1 MEGYVSF
8 ASVEGLGEPP
18 ADPMSPDG
26 VVEGEDGVKTRS
38 VLGLSAG
45 VVAWGGWR
53 KLLGVAG
60 VVGAPGHVHD
70 DGQQQPGVVL

>member
-18 ADPMSPDG
+18 ADPMSSPDG
-26 VVEGEDGVKTRS
+26 VVEGEDGVKARS
-38 VLGLSAG
+38 GVLGLGAAG
-45 VVAWGGWR
+45 VAAWGGWR

-60 VVGAPGHVHD
+60 VVHD
-70 DGQQQPGVVL
+70 GQQQQPGVVL